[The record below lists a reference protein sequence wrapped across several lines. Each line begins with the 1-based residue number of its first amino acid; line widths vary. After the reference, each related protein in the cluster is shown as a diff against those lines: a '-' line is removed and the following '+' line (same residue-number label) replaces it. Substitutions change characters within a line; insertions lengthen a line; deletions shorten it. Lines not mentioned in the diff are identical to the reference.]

1 MRHGRSGE
9 NQQFRTG
16 SATAGFDAEGE
27 IAVATTPL
35 KSRWCLM
42 LLSLRHEEGY
52 PRSFLRKLPGR
63 AERRILGPRCIRQR
77 STHLHLP
84 TLKVI
89 SAAPRLSRSY
99 CSLTYYQN
107 SSVKA

>member
-35 KSRWCLM
+35 KSRWCLL
-42 LLSLRHEEGY
+42 LLSLRPEEGY
-52 PRSFLRKLPGR
+52 PRSFLRTLPGR
-63 AERRILGPRCIRQR
+63 AERRIFGPRYIRQR
-77 STHLHLP
+77 STHLP

-99 CSLTYYQN
+99 WSLTYYQN